1 MSKKRG
7 TNVPDQPT
15 VPPMPNK
22 RRYIDESKLIEKLH
36 VGEGLPTISRSVLV
50 NCVLPTIPTADVR
63 ENVHG
68 FWYALKK
75 GDRGYSAGDFCC
87 SVCKE
92 PNYTWIPKP
101 NFCPNCGADMR
112 RES

>member
-15 VPPMPNK
+15 VPPMPK
-22 RRYIDESKLIEKLH
+22 RRRYIDESILVEKLH
-36 VGEGLPTISRSVLV
+36 VGEGLQTISRSVLV

-63 ENVHG
+63 ENV
-68 FWYALKK
+68 
-75 GDRGYSAGDFCC
+75 RGEWMPMFGKN
-87 SVCKE
+87 VCNRCGHKIDIV
-92 PNYTWIPKP
+92 PT

-112 RES
+112 GKA